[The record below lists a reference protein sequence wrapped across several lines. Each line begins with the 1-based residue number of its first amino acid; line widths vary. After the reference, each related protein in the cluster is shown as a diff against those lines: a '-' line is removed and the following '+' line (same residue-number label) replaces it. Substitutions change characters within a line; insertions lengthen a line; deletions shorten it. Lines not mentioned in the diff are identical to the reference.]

1 MQEVAETMEKQN
13 LKEES
18 IEFYNQV
25 IHISPHQQGASSMI
39 TGSHSLL
46 QAFLHGN
53 EAIPWLQI
61 NPQVCTC
68 RQLTFLLGRSRPQ
81 KPTNAG

>member
-25 IHISPHQQGASSMI
+25 IHIIPHEQGIITVSKCLTACCRLSCMVMKQSISINAIRSS
-39 TGSHSLL
+39 THAGS
-46 QAFLHGN
+46 
-53 EAIPWLQI
+53 
-61 NPQVCTC
+61 
-68 RQLTFLLGRSRPQ
+68 
-81 KPTNAG
+81 